1 MKTCIHIKGNSEDN
15 MRILVVDDAA
25 FLRMTLRK
33 ILENHGHTIV
43 GEACDGYE
51 AIQEYQKLKPDLVT
65 MDITMPHMSGMDA
78 LKEIIKLD
86 NTANIM
92 VCSAM
97 GRNDFVIEALKSG
110 AKGFITKPFN
120 ETQIVTEINRI
131 DVV

>member
-1 MKTCIHIKGNSEDN
+1 
-15 MRILVVDDAA
+15 
-25 FLRMTLRK
+25 
-33 ILENHGHTIV
+33 
-43 GEACDGYE
+43 
-51 AIQEYQKLKPDLVT
+51 
-65 MDITMPHMSGMDA
+65 MPHMNGMDA

-86 NTANIM
+86 NSANIM

-131 DVV
+131 DVVS